1 MPYVPRLIDPR
12 PSVESRRP
20 PLAFEPRESGV
31 LLRSVNWL
39 GDLLMTL
46 PATWQLK
53 RLLPKGTPLWA
64 LSPAALAP
72 VWQAAPWIDGVIP
85 FDGRHPDR
93 DVCAAVRE
101 RHFGLGVVL
110 PNSFGS
116 AADLW
121 KCGLPKRLGRS
132 GNLRSLLLTDRIRPW
147 PRGKDAPKCHQLSYY
162 LELISVFGEIT
173 FTAECPPLKV
183 SSDYAKSLG
192 VCKGGGWLALAPGAA
207 FGPAKQ
213 WPAEDYAD
221 VARVWLSRG
230 GQVLLLGSGKDAAA
244 TAAVK
249 ALLPQCRDLAGQ
261 TDLPQLMSLLAASDA
276 VLANDSGAM
285 HLAAALGTP
294 GVAIFL
300 STNDI
305 ATGPLGAP
313 WELFVADVP
322 CRPCLKREC
331 PRTGDGQYA
340 CRKAIAVAAVTDAT
354 LKLWPSP

>member
-1 MPYVPRLIDPR
+1 MPYIPSLIDPR
-12 PSVESRRP
+12 PDGAESRP
-20 PLAFEPRESGV
+20 PLSFDCGSGV

-53 RLLPKGTPLWA
+53 RLLPAGTPLWA

-85 FDGRHPDR
+85 FDGRHPDSG
-93 DVCAAVRE
+93 VCADVRE
-101 RHFGLGVVL
+101 RHFGLAVVM

-116 AADLW
+116 AADVW
-121 KCGLPKRLGRS
+121 KCGIPRRFGRS
-132 GNLRSLLLTDRIRPW
+132 GNWRGLLLTDRIRPW
-147 PRGKDAPKCHQLSYY
+147 PRGKGAPKCHQLSYY
-162 LELISVFGEIT
+162 LELISSFGKVA

-183 SSDYAKSLG
+183 GSDDAKSLG
-192 VCKGGGWLALAPGAA
+192 VSKGDGWLALSPGAA

-213 WPAEDYAD
+213 WPPEEYAK
-221 VARVWLSRG
+221 VAAAWMANG
-230 GQVLLLGSGKDAAA
+230 GKVLLLGSGKDAAA

-249 ALLPQCRDLAGQ
+249 ALQPDCRDLAGQ
-261 TDLPQLMSLLAASDA
+261 TNLPQLMSLLAASDA
-276 VLANDSGAM
+276 ALANDSGAM

-294 GVAIFL
+294 GVAVFL
-300 STNDI
+300 STDNI

-331 PRTGDGQYA
+331 PRAGEGHYA
-340 CRKAIAVAAVTDAT
+340 CRRAIDASAVADAL
-354 LKLWPSP
+354 LKLRPTP